1 MQVSGKVI
9 GVKETVTKSSSNTGK
24 DFSKR
29 EIWIETPDDKYPQTL
44 SIEFT
49 QDKVAL
55 LDNISINENVTI
67 EINLRGRQWKDK
79 VFNTIAGWKITV
91 DAKPNESLMVKQESM
106 TNSPVQIEDNIGDE
120 NDLPF

>member
-9 GVKETVTKSSSNTGK
+9 SVKETEKVSDK
-24 DFSKR
+24 FAKR

-49 QDKVAL
+49 QDKCAL
-55 LDNISINENVTI
+55 LDEIAIGETVTI

-91 DAKPNESLMVKQESM
+91 DKKAESNMVKQVVM
-106 TNSPVQIEDNIGDE
+106 TKEPELITEDS

>member
-1 MQVSGKVI
+1 MQITGKVI
-9 GVKETVTKSSSNTGK
+9 KVQEAQKVSDTFT
-24 DFSKR
+24 KR

-79 VFNTIAGWKITV
+79 DKVFNTIAGWKIAV
-91 DAKPNESLMVKQESM
+91 DAKPDESRMVKQGSM
-106 TNSPVQIEDNIGDE
+106 TNNPAPIVEDDNS
-120 NDLPF
+120 DLPF